1 MSLSEIGE
9 FGLIARWE
17 KKLARRCGVAL
28 GIGDDAAVLD
38 SLSAPIVTCDALVEN
53 VHFRRDWSAPFQIG
67 RKAIAVNVSDIAA
80 MGGTPVAAFIA
91 LAASPDTSTQF
102 LDELYEGLENAAEE
116 YGLSIAGGDLT
127 STAGALTIAIT
138 IIGNAPR
145 PVLRSGAQVG
155 DVLIVSGT
163 LGDAGAGLELLKNPN
178 IEVSLDAREFLLGR
192 HLEPVARLQAM
203 NAALAAVGE
212 NLHAALDLSDGLS
225 GDAAHIANRSGVS
238 LEIETAKLPISSA
251 CREAAAKLGCDAL
264 DWALCGGEDYE
275 LLLCVREDCAA
286 EVMAAMESQSTASS
300 VIGRVVARGASG
312 RGESDVVLINK
323 NGRRIVA
330 PPAFRHF

>member
-1 MSLSEIGE
+1 MKLSEIGE
-9 FGLIARWE
+9 FGLIARWQ
-17 KKLARRCGVAL
+17 KKLALRSGVAL
-28 GIGDDAAVLD
+28 GIGDDGAVLD
-38 SLSAPIVTCDALVEN
+38 ALNAPIVTCDALVEN

-91 LAASPDTSTQF
+91 LSAPPNTSTQF
-102 LDELYEGLENAAEE
+102 LDELYDGLENAAAE
-116 YGLSIAGGDLT
+116 YELTIAGGDLT
-127 STAGALTIAIT
+127 SISSELTIAIT

-163 LGDAGAGLELLKNPN
+163 LGDAAAGLELLKNPQ
-178 IEVSLDAREFLLGR
+178 IEVSSAAREFLLRR
-192 HLEPVARLQAM
+192 HLDPVARLDAM
-203 NAALAAVGE
+203 NAVLAAVGE
-212 NLHAALDLSDGLS
+212 NLRAALDLSDGLS

-238 LEIETAKLPISSA
+238 LEIETAKLPISPQ
-251 CREAAAKLGCDAL
+251 CHEAAAKLGCDAL
-264 DWALCGGEDYE
+264 NWALGGGEDYE

-286 EVMAAMESQSTASS
+286 EVMAAMENRSTAAS
-300 VIGRVVARGASG
+300 VIGRVVARAEGDVILINESG
-312 RGESDVVLINK
+312 RRND
-323 NGRRIVA
+323 A